1 MIFLDRYHS
10 KKKKERM
17 TLSNCASL
25 DNLFYDPPEE
35 EKTSKFIE
43 AVRTSMSKSDM
54 GPPPPPSVEANG
66 KYCLRKVKSLS
77 AKQWKINKKKYK
89 SLPAARKK
97 KYFDF
102 YKQRNLI
109 LNLNL
114 WKFIKFI
121 NCTGKNNYDKNNKH
135 VKHLRK
141 TVKNDHMSPY
151 QKAKKMDNDKRLENI
166 FWRSWFKA
174 HKKKDTAACQQERH
188 ISFNDNV
195 EQCIITTNER
205 FIQRLPPTQLNTS
218 DDQDAGS
225 QPAFEPSPGNKNSKR
240 VFYDY
245 NCVYVASDT
254 ATATATAIINGSSED
269 PQHKHD
275 IRDVPSDIL
284 PREGEADLSSVL
296 RVDPNL
302 NLSNISHHSPAA
314 SSSSSGHSTFIFES
328 ETETETD
335 TDTDTDTTD
344 DTIPTVL
351 L

>member
-1 MIFLDRYHS
+1 
-10 KKKKERM
+10 M

-35 EKTSKFIE
+35 EKNSKFIE

-54 GPPPPPSVEANG
+54 GSPSPVEANG
-66 KYCLRKVKSLS
+66 KYCLRKVKSLN
-77 AKQWKINKKKYK
+77 AKQWKINKKKYN

-121 NCTGKNNYDKNNKH
+121 NCNGKNNYDQNNKH

-141 TVKNDHMSPY
+141 TVKNDDMSPL
-151 QKAKKMDNDKRLENI
+151 QEAKKMDNDKRLENI

-174 HKKKDTAACQQERH
+174 HKKRDTAGCQRERH
-188 ISFNDNV
+188 IRFNDNV
-195 EQCIITTNER
+195 EQCIIANER
-205 FIQRLPPTQLNTS
+205 FIQKLPPTQLNTS
-218 DDQDAGS
+218 DDQDPGL
-225 QPAFEPSPGNKNSKR
+225 QLGFEPSSSNKNSKR

-254 ATATATAIINGSSED
+254 ATAIINSSNED

-275 IRDVPSDIL
+275 ICDVPSNIL
-284 PREGEADLSSVL
+284 PREKEADLSSVL

-302 NLSNISHHSPAA
+302 NLSNITHHSPAI

-328 ETETETD
+328 ETETETE

-344 DTIPTVL
+344 DSIPTVL